1 MLMHKGLWIL
11 TLKIFGWAVS
21 LNFVWEMAQALFYT
35 EMGPRF
41 LDGLL
46 VCGLASL
53 VDGLIVLGIYG
64 SGVVIFRR
72 TDWIQRS
79 RFAGYF
85 LMIAAGFSVS
95 AIIELNAVYRRG
107 AWRYSPI
114 MPLLPFLGVG
124 LLPVLQMVL
133 LPPIIF
139 AIVARREKGPSL
151 TSC

>member
-1 MLMHKGLWIL
+1 MHKRLWIL

-21 LNFVWEMAQALFYT
+21 LNFVWEMAQAFFYT
-35 EMGPRF
+35 EMGPSL
-41 LDGLL
+41 LDGLI

-53 VDGLIVLGIYG
+53 VDGLIILGIYG

-72 TDWIQRS
+72 TGWIRRP

-85 LMIAAGFSVS
+85 LMLTAGFSVS
-95 AIIELNAVYRRG
+95 AIIELNAVYHRG
-107 AWRYSPI
+107 AWGYLPMMPI
-114 MPLLPFLGVG
+114 LPFFGVG

-139 AIVARREKGPSL
+139 VIVARREKGPSL
-151 TSC
+151 TV